1 VRIPFRKRSDERP
14 AWSHPFAAGMQRGA
28 ASDFTGAEAA
38 FREAVRLAPDE
49 PYPRY
54 ELGYTL
60 ALVGRYDDAL
70 AEFRRTYELAG
81 VFFLVET
88 EIWLCEQ
95 VLDGSL
101 DDAVVGM
108 LRELQQ
114 IADAGGE
121 ESDEAVALSQR
132 AIDAAPECA
141 LAYLHHGKAMLGR
154 DPAAAEWA
162 LRRCIEL
169 QPDDTTAINAKGHLA
184 ILCSQAGNEGEARSI
199 RESVL
204 ADYPDHP
211 QTAFVR
217 LA

>member
-1 VRIPFRKRSDERP
+1 
-14 AWSHPFAAGMQRGA
+14 MQRGA

-114 IADAGGE
+114 IADTGE